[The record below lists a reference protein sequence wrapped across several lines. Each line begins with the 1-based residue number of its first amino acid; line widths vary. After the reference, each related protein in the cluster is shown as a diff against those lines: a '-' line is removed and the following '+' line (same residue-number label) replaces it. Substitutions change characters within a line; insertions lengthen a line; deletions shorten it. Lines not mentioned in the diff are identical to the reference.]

1 MDEPRKDNVL
11 TFPVP
16 KLQREE
22 LEVVPQEI
30 DLDKAREAV
39 VQSLNAGDTTGFITV
54 ILKEDGSFDI
64 ASTYYSEFETM
75 GILEF
80 AKHTIATM
88 SEQ

>member
-22 LEVVPQEI
+22 LAEVPQEI
-30 DLDKAREAV
+30 DLDKARESV
-39 VQSLNAGDTTGFITV
+39 VQSLNADDTTGFITV